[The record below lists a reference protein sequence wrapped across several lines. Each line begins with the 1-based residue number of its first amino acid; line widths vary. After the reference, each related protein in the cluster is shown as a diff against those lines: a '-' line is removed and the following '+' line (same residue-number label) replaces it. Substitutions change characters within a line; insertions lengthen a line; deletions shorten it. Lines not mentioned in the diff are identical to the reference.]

1 MLRIAACSYDGSL
14 FGWKVRVDED
24 EEGGGDGLV
33 AVMDFGFNCSTGVLK
48 CVAVSAHG
56 KYLACGGTDERIRVF
71 NVAENRSMGELGLHE
86 GGITCL
92 AFFDDTHMISGSEV
106 CALFSVPRPPPV
118 PLSLDRMSSSA
129 VFPSFQDASLRIW
142 RCHDWECMHVLH
154 GHKLA
159 ITDVA
164 IHPSG
169 KLALSVSKDNTLR
182 LWNLVH
188 GASLSFVPPPAA
200 QHPGSCNQ
208 RSVVPSPS
216 PNP

>member
-1 MLRIAACSYDGSL
+1 L

-24 EEGGGDGLV
+24 EEGGDGLV

-106 CALFSVPRPPPV
+106 CALFSVPRPRPPLARPHFLIRLVPVVPGRVAAHLALPRLGVHACAARAQIGHHRRRHPPV
-118 PLSLDRMSSSA
+118 WQAGA
-129 VFPSFQDASLRIW
+129 VCEQRQHAQAVEPRPRCVTVLRAPPCGTAP
-142 RCHDWECMHVLH
+142 RVL
-154 GHKLA
+154 
-159 ITDVA
+159 
-164 IHPSG
+164 
-169 KLALSVSKDNTLR
+169 
-182 LWNLVH
+182 
-188 GASLSFVPPPAA
+188 
-200 QHPGSCNQ
+200 
-208 RSVVPSPS
+208 
-216 PNP
+216 